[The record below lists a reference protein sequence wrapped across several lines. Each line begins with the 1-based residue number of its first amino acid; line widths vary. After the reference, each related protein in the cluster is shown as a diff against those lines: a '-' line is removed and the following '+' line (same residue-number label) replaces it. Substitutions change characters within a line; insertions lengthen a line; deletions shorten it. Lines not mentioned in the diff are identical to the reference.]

1 MADQRIMRSRG
12 LILPFVFLAGFT
24 LVASSCSS
32 VLSGEPAVG
41 RSVDDEGTVWD
52 VEEAILRTE
61 TIEAGLDNG
70 LTRGQAACMIDTM
83 MADNGYT
90 LAELEGIDF
99 TTETGNAVLGD
110 KADHLTDALVTC
122 GPSLRDRLV
131 VDIPGTFSAPVSYVT
146 ESECVINSYVEA
158 WRTEYADAFSVSK
171 PADADLVI
179 PTVDDKI
186 TSIIAGCEAGPALV
200 LGASHE
206 GHFETRALSTL
217 EWECLVTELTADQF
231 LPAFPFPDEPGDAL
245 ARMGSDVAHDADFCR
260 EWIGA
265 ANDEERAEV
274 ESRYR

>member
-1 MADQRIMRSRG
+1 MRSRG

-32 VLSGEPAVG
+32 ALPDKPAMD
-41 RSVDDEGTVWD
+41 RSVGDEGAVWN

-61 TIEAGLDNG
+61 TMEAGL
-70 LTRGQAACMIDTM
+70 
-83 MADNGYT
+83 DNGYT

-99 TTETGNAVLGD
+99 TTETGNAVVGD
-110 KADHLTDALVTC
+110 KADHLSNALVTC
-122 GPSLRDRLV
+122 GPSLRARLV
-131 VDIPGTFSAPVSYVT
+131 VDIPGTFSVPVGYAT
-146 ESECVINSYVEA
+146 ESECVVNSYVEA
-158 WRTEYADAFSVSK
+158 WRTEYADAFGVSK

-186 TSIIAGCEAGPALV
+186 TSIIAGCEAGPALI

-217 EWECLVTELTADQF
+217 EWECLVTELTAGQF
-231 LPAFPFPDEPGDAL
+231 LLAFPFPDEPGDTL
-245 ARMGSDVAHDADFCR
+245 GRMGSDVAHDADFCR